1 MLKSKKILLG
11 IIMFWMIGISI
22 FAQSSSRIDI
32 SLRNATLKEFI
43 STIESKT
50 SYTFMYNN
58 LDLTQPISVDVKQG
72 SLADIL
78 TQALLPT
85 KIAFEITNNRI
96 ILKQNTTNNEQPK
109 RTISGTIAD
118 NRGEPLIGVSVVVK
132 SSPAIGTVTDENG
145 YFSLEVPE
153 TSTLVISYIGYISQE
168 MTIAGRQNFS
178 LTLVEDQRLLDE
190 VVIVGYGVQKKS
202 SMTAAITTVKTDDLM
217 NVPRPNVVSALQGRV
232 AGLTINETSGQAD
245 SNPSILVRGIG
256 TIDGSTGPLILID
269 GVPTGTIGSISAYD
283 IESISVLKDAAAA
296 AIYGARA
303 ANGVIL
309 ITTKTGVV
317 EDQKPIIQLNSYF
330 GFQTLAQTPQT
341 LNAYQY
347 ASLLNEVYTNEG
359 KDPVYNARDIEM
371 YKTGE
376 TDDFHGNTNWKKQ
389 ALRDV
394 APIITN
400 HLSVSGNGKL
410 GHYYVSGEYV
420 SQQGMI
426 KKIDSYDRINLRANI
441 TSDINEHFRFQ
452 FMNNYIRTHK
462 ESGDLGYMFQEI
474 QTASS
479 TLPIYYSDGNWGSRI
494 YANGNYLWE
503 SGNPS
508 KIIDLYGPKD
518 IYWNTLSTSGSLS
531 YSPIKDLVFKAMV
544 SYRNS
549 WSDNQDYSKS
559 WSSWDPVSLGISQS
573 GPAQLTETWGK
584 EYKYDYQLTA
594 DYAKSFDLHS
604 IKILGGYSQE
614 SLRSDYITAYR
625 KNFINDSLWELNA
638 GDASTQTNGGYAD
651 QWSFASLFGRFNYNY
666 DNKYLFEINLRYDG
680 SSRFA
685 PGNQWGLFPSVSLGW
700 NIAEEK
706 FLKDYSMLD
715 NLKLRLSWGQLGNAE
730 KVGLYQWFSGVSSG
744 AYYNFDN
751 NLVFG
756 TRPSY
761 LANEN
766 LVWETSTSYN
776 IGIDGS
782 FNKGKYTFE
791 LDLWR
796 KNTDDVLLS
805 APISTIIG
813 APNSNMT
820 VNAGKVASHGLDI
833 SVGTNGKI
841 VQDLRYDVRLSFT
854 TWNSWIVDL
863 GDRATAFSTEF
874 RPGEDMG
881 NYYGYECIG
890 IINDEK
896 TLDEYKKLE
905 NVVPQ
910 VAMGDLQ
917 YKDQNGDGRL
927 DYLDYV
933 KIGNYYTKSNLGLN
947 LGLVYKG
954 FDAQIFLQGA
964 FNVDRAIT
972 GTTRTS
978 FHNFAA
984 PDANQLDRWTE
995 QNRNADALYPR
1006 LRKEYLHNS
1015 DVESSFWIKDASY
1028 MKLKNL
1034 QIGYTFPAT
1043 AISKIGVQ
1051 ALRLYISGTNLFT
1064 IAPGYLD
1071 GYDPETDMNPSRYPS
1086 LRVYSVGLNLKF

>member
-1 MLKSKKILLG
+1 
-11 IIMFWMIGISI
+11 
-22 FAQSSSRIDI
+22 
-32 SLRNATLKEFI
+32 
-43 STIESKT
+43 
-50 SYTFMYNN
+50 
-58 LDLTQPISVDVKQG
+58 
-72 SLADIL
+72 
-78 TQALLPT
+78 
-85 KIAFEITNNRI
+85 
-96 ILKQNTTNNEQPK
+96 
-109 RTISGTIAD
+109 
-118 NRGEPLIGVSVVVK
+118 
-132 SSPAIGTVTDENG
+132 
-145 YFSLEVPE
+145 
-153 TSTLVISYIGYISQE
+153 
-168 MTIAGRQNFS
+168 
-178 LTLVEDQRLLDE
+178 
-190 VVIVGYGVQKKS
+190 
-202 SMTAAITTVKTDDLM
+202 
-217 NVPRPNVVSALQGRV
+217 
-232 AGLTINETSGQAD
+232 
-245 SNPSILVRGIG
+245 
-256 TIDGSTGPLILID
+256 
-269 GVPTGTIGSISAYD
+269 
-283 IESISVLKDAAAA
+283 
-296 AIYGARA
+296 
-303 ANGVIL
+303 
-309 ITTKTGVV
+309 
-317 EDQKPIIQLNSYF
+317 
-330 GFQTLAQTPQT
+330 
-341 LNAYQY
+341 
-347 ASLLNEVYTNEG
+347 
-359 KDPVYNARDIEM
+359 
-371 YKTGE
+371 
-376 TDDFHGNTNWKKQ
+376 
-389 ALRDV
+389 
-394 APIITN
+394 
-400 HLSVSGNGKL
+400 
-410 GHYYVSGEYV
+410 
-420 SQQGMI
+420 
-426 KKIDSYDRINLRANI
+426 
-441 TSDINEHFRFQ
+441 
-452 FMNNYIRTHK
+452 
-462 ESGDLGYMFQEI
+462 
-474 QTASS
+474 
-479 TLPIYYSDGNWGSRI
+479 
-494 YANGNYLWE
+494 
-503 SGNPS
+503 
-508 KIIDLYGPKD
+508 
-518 IYWNTLSTSGSLS
+518 
-531 YSPIKDLVFKAMV
+531 
-544 SYRNS
+544 
-549 WSDNQDYSKS
+549 
-559 WSSWDPVSLGISQS
+559 
-573 GPAQLTETWGK
+573 
-584 EYKYDYQLTA
+584 
-594 DYAKSFDLHS
+594 
-604 IKILGGYSQE
+604 
-614 SLRSDYITAYR
+614 
-625 KNFINDSLWELNA
+625 
-638 GDASTQTNGGYAD
+638 
-651 QWSFASLFGRFNYNY
+651 
-666 DNKYLFEINLRYDG
+666 
-680 SSRFA
+680 
-685 PGNQWGLFPSVSLGW
+685 
-700 NIAEEK
+700 
-706 FLKDYSMLD
+706 MLD